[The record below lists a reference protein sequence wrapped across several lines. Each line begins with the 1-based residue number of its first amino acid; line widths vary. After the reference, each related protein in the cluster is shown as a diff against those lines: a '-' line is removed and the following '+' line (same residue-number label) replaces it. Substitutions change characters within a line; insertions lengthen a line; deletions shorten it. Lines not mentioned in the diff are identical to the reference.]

1 MRCGIRCFSRGRT
14 NNFIVS
20 PTFVD
25 KSGEQKSIAHHDSDK
40 LEKDTVLN
48 EDEKARIRAEEEF
61 RKAIKQELAK
71 NDTPRTRWQ
80 QLFGFLNSNVGGWLL
95 STVLVG
101 IAGVVFNW
109 VNDIRTQDERSYA
122 AERQKSL
129 QDADMVTRL
138 LPALAKGGNAPDF
151 RLAITVI
158 SDLGQKNR
166 QESSLYAKLE
176 PLLKEIVETGTMP
189 SAKLEERQAAETV
202 ASVVDASSRTKTLQL
217 AVNAVSSS
225 TATGS
230 MNTVDQ
236 GDQVSIFAITE
247 TLPKRIYI
255 QIPDKDFRDLADS
268 LRTTFQNQGFITP
281 KFEEVGSKSPDQT
294 EVRYFNESDQATAE
308 QINDKLKEL
317 GYKVSDKAKRPK
329 LTAKSGHF
337 EIWLAKNPK

>member
-1 MRCGIRCFSRGRT
+1 M
-14 NNFIVS
+14 
-20 PTFVD
+20 
-25 KSGEQKSIAHHDSDK
+25 
-40 LEKDTVLN
+40 LN
-48 EDEKARIRAEEEF
+48 EDEKARFRAEEEF
-61 RKAIKQELAK
+61 RNALRQELA
-71 NDTPRTRWQ
+71 NNNTPKTRWQ
-80 QLFGFLNSNVGGWLL
+80 RLFGFLNSNVGGWLL

-109 VNDIRTQDERSYA
+109 VNDIRTQDERAHA

-138 LPALAKGGNAPDF
+138 LPALAKGGNTPEF

-202 ASVVDASSRTKTLQL
+202 ASVVDASSRTKTLQF
-217 AVNAVSSS
+217 AGNGNAIGSS

-230 MNTVDQ
+230 MNVVEQ
-236 GDQVSIFAITE
+236 GQDQVSAFAITE
-247 TLPKRIYI
+247 TLPRRIYI
-255 QIPDKDFRDLADS
+255 QIPDKDFSKQADS
-268 LRTTFQNQGFITP
+268 LRATFQSQGFITP
-281 KFEEVGSKSPDQT
+281 RFEEVGSKSPDQT
-294 EVRYFNESDQATAE
+294 EVRYFNESDQAAAA

-329 LTAKSGHF
+329 LTAKLGHF

>member
-1 MRCGIRCFSRGRT
+1 M
-14 NNFIVS
+14 
-20 PTFVD
+20 
-25 KSGEQKSIAHHDSDK
+25 
-40 LEKDTVLN
+40 LN
-48 EDEKARIRAEEEF
+48 EDEKTRFRAEEEF
-61 RKAIKQELAK
+61 RNAIRQELA
-71 NDTPRTRWQ
+71 NNNTPRTRWQ
-80 QLFGFLNSNVGGWLL
+80 RLFGFLNSNVGGWLL

-109 VNDIRTQDERSYA
+109 VNDIRTQDERTHA

-138 LPALAKGGNAPDF
+138 LPALAKGGNTPEF

-189 SAKLEERQAAETV
+189 SAKQEERQAAETV
-202 ASVVDASSRTKTLQL
+202 ASVVDASSRTKTLQFTG
-217 AVNAVSSS
+217 NAIGNS
-225 TATGS
+225 TATGG
-230 MNTVDQ
+230 MNVVEYGQ
-236 GDQVSIFAITE
+236 DQVSTFAITE

-255 QIPDKDFRDLADS
+255 QIPDKDSSKQADS
-268 LRTTFQNQGFITP
+268 LRATFQSQGFITP

-294 EVRYFNESDQATAE
+294 EVRYFNESDQAVAA

-329 LTAKSGHF
+329 LTAKLGHF